1 MGKGKGVH
9 LRTDNFFN
17 RQHKSIGAKP
27 EQEVK
32 LLSKCVNPECF
43 ATFRYLHEG
52 KLFQLESNDPRL
64 KTLGIKPAS
73 SEYFWLCSACVD
85 HMTVVFHNG
94 QVIVRPLAK
103 KITLKPFDA
112 QIPQQTPYIRAVAGS

>member
-1 MGKGKGVH
+1 M
-9 LRTDNFFN
+9 
-17 RQHKSIGAKP
+17 
-27 EQEVK
+27 
-32 LLSKCVNPECF
+32 LSKCVNPECF

-52 KLFQLESNDPRL
+52 KLFKLECNDPRF

-85 HMTVVFHNG
+85 HMTVVFHDG
-94 QVIVRPLAK
+94 QVIVRPLAR

-112 QIPQQTPYIRAVAGS
+112 QIPKQTPYVRAVAGS

>member
-9 LRTDNFFN
+9 LGIDNVFN
-17 RQHKSIGAKP
+17 RQLKSIGAIL

-52 KLFQLESNDPRL
+52 KLFKLECSDPRL
-64 KTLGIKPAS
+64 KTLKIKPAS

-85 HMTVVFHNG
+85 HMTVVFHDG
-94 QVIVRPLAK
+94 QVIVRPLAR
-103 KITLKPFDA
+103 KITLKPFD
-112 QIPQQTPYIRAVAGS
+112 